1 MTVWLGPAGLGVR
14 AAGYDSTLAIG
25 GSLMPVF
32 YKMDTWFYNPS
43 ADFSGPGSPEGEM
56 IWGFAMY
63 EYTDCLPPACNFT
76 SKYCEVRACR
86 LHRFAMLVAC
96 MLGSGDSGLGRNMQ
110 SSVESNVPE
119 LQVRRD
125 VRIANELSADNTD
138 PRLNVGISAW
148 YKKAFHQ

>member
-63 EYTDCLPPACNFT
+63 EYTGRLPPTSNLT
-76 SKYCEVRACR
+76 SKQCVVRACR
-86 LHRFAMLVAC
+86 LRTRFAMMAAC
-96 MLGSGDSGLGRNMQ
+96 MLGSGGRGSDRDIQ
-110 SSVESNVPE
+110 PSVQANVPE
-119 LQVRRD
+119 LQV
-125 VRIANELSADNTD
+125 
-138 PRLNVGISAW
+138 
-148 YKKAFHQ
+148 